1 MLTKLA
7 CFAFKKDE
15 LFFISKGG
23 LNSKNN
29 YNAFL
34 KFEKINKFFNKNFQ
48 YL

>member
-15 LFFISKGG
+15 LFFFSKGG

-34 KFEKINKFFNKNFQ
+34 KFGKKNK
-48 YL
+48 